1 MLTNEF
7 LRSPAGQAAIAY
19 AEEVYSEM
27 FKAETFTLADNPE
40 MFDELVAYHM
50 EPIYKPEPKHV
61 HRHSDHDD
69 DCEYDYDIDPEIIHE
84 GLSREDAEI
93 MAKTST
99 YVWLVTYK
107 GEGEGFILADLAQ
120 NMRQFHGKWDY
131 S

>member
-19 AEEVYSEM
+19 AEEFYSET
-27 FKAETFTLADNPE
+27 FKAETFTLADNPS
-40 MFDELVAYHM
+40 MFEELVAYHM
-50 EPIYKPEPKHV
+50 EPIYKPEPKRE
-61 HRHSDHDD
+61 HRYSDDDD
-69 DCEYDYDIDPEIIHE
+69 DCVYDFCIDPEILHE
-84 GLSREDAEI
+84 GLSREEAEN

-120 NMRQFHGKWDY
+120 NLRQFHGKWDY